1 MTSNGH
7 NLFDDAGTNCSPGS
21 TDLTN
26 KNPKLGPLQ
35 NNGGPTKTLALLTGS
50 PAINRADDQDCSG
63 QAKNVDQ
70 RGVTRPQGP
79 HCDIGAYEYQSA
91 DLALTASAAK
101 DTINVGENDTVTDVV
116 TNNGPSDDTNV
127 VFTDPAANFKIKS
140 VTPGQGSCTHT
151 NKTVKCQLGKLGKGN
166 TAKVKIKLTG
176 KSQGTIT
183 LNSSVQGAL
192 PDPKPSNNHATVK
205 IKVVKPAQPSC
216 ARSRFHF
223 EYDTEDP
230 KQDDRVTVA
239 KVYVDGH
246 LTETHHGHNI
256 VFLHINPMPTSGTH
270 HVKVIGFI
278 TDGRQIIL
286 RRTYHGCSHGHTRV
300 HIEEANDSGPDTTGA
315 ASRTVA
321 R

>member
-1 MTSNGH
+1 NTARTSGGGMNNSGGQDTVVNTTITGNTGSAISSPVGSTTIYFSTLAHNDGNLQNRDSGQFTIGDTILADPHSGANCNGGVTSNGH
-7 NLFDDAGTNCSPGS
+7 NLFDDAGTTCSPSS

-91 DLALTASAAK
+91 DLALTAS
-101 DTINVGENDTVTDVV
+101 
-116 TNNGPSDDTNV
+116 
-127 VFTDPAANFKIKS
+127 
-140 VTPGQGSCTHT
+140 
-151 NKTVKCQLGKLGKGN
+151 
-166 TAKVKIKLTG
+166 
-176 KSQGTIT
+176 
-183 LNSSVQGAL
+183 VQGAL
-192 PDPKPSNNHATVK
+192 PDTKPSNNHATVK
-205 IKVVKPAQPSC
+205 INVVKPAQPSC

-256 VFLHINPMPTSGTH
+256 VFLHINPMPMSGTH

-286 RRTYHGCSHGHTRV
+286 RRTYHGCSH
-300 HIEEANDSGPDTTGA
+300 
-315 ASRTVA
+315 
-321 R
+321 